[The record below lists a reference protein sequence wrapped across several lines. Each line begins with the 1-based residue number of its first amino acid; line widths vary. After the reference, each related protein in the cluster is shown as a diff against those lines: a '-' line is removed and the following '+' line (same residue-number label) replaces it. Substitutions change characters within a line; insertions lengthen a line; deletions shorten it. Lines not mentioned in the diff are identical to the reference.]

1 MNEGFGQ
8 LMAFITLALI
18 LLLMT
23 RFLWRATPLGTW
35 VPLPFPGRGL
45 LGRAVAILLLLAL
58 LGVLLDA
65 LPVERGRDRERRLPV
80 FVVDSKKTPEIA
92 KHVRAAQAGGQP
104 RVLHRVSAAVREAN
118 RRAVCG
124 HWPRGS
130 KLSCDEYPFASTYE
144 GGRGASIAG
153 VPLREQRRQGGALRA
168 FYAKERIRPGV
179 GGGPGDPF
187 LVVVK

>member
-1 MNEGFGQ
+1 MNEGLGQ

-18 LLLMT
+18 LLLIT
-23 RFLWRATPLGTW
+23 RFLWRATPFGTW

-45 LGRAVAILLLLAL
+45 LRRAVVILLLLVL
-58 LGVLLDA
+58 VGVLLDA
-65 LPVERGRDRERRLPV
+65 LTVEWGRDRERRLPV

-92 KHVRAAQAGGQP
+92 KHIRNALAQGQP
-104 RVLHRVSAAVREAN
+104 RVLNRASGAVQRAN
-118 RRAVCG
+118 RRAACG

-130 KLSCDEYPFASTYE
+130 KLSCDEYPFASTTQ
-144 GGRGASIAG
+144 GGRGASVAG
-153 VPLREQRRQGGALRA
+153 VPRVEQRRQGGALRV